1 MFCSIG
7 THELDFESGLH
18 KEEERRER
26 LFHEEGTDAQI
37 LRGEGKVSTQGFME
51 CLERTLHF
59 PVPFEIQHLN
69 VTIFEQ
75 LIMFLNDRG
84 HFRAEDFKG
93 QSLILHPFLSSLRI
107 NDTVDS
113 RGSIT

>member
-1 MFCSIG
+1 MFCSRG
-7 THELDFESGLH
+7 TCELDFESGLH

-26 LFHEEGTDAQI
+26 LFHEEGTDAQM
-37 LRGEGKVSTQGFME
+37 LRDEGKISTQGFME

-69 VTIFEQ
+69 MTIFEQ
-75 LIMFLNDRG
+75 LIMFPNDRG
-84 HFRAEDFKG
+84 HCRAEDFKG
-93 QSLILHPFLSSLRI
+93 QSLILHPFPSSLRV

-113 RGSIT
+113 GDSIT

>member
-1 MFCSIG
+1 MNTGVTAYSLVTYWRYKRFAKVG

-26 LFHEEGTDAQI
+26 LFMKREQMHKCSEVKGRLV
-37 LRGEGKVSTQGFME
+37 LRFME

-69 VTIFEQ
+69 VTILEQ
-75 LIMFLNDRG
+75 FDYVS
-84 HFRAEDFKG
+84 K
-93 QSLILHPFLSSLRI
+93 
-107 NDTVDS
+107 
-113 RGSIT
+113 

>member
-1 MFCSIG
+1 MNWI
-7 THELDFESGLH
+7 LNQDFTR
-18 KEEERRER
+18 KRREGR
-26 LFHEEGTDAQI
+26 DYSMKRGTDAQM

-75 LIMFLNDRG
+75 LIMFL
-84 HFRAEDFKG
+84 K
-93 QSLILHPFLSSLRI
+93 
-107 NDTVDS
+107 
-113 RGSIT
+113 